1 MEQTLTAN
9 VEGSRRAEERLRV
22 NRWRIDQLVR
32 LGVSHALAETFA
44 DAVDWHQVARLVEL
58 GCPPDLALEIAS

>member
-1 MEQTLTAN
+1 MEQTLTTN

-32 LGVSHALAETFA
+32 LGVSNALAETFA
-44 DAVDWHQVARLVEL
+44 DAVDWHQVARLVER